1 MKFRRLTIAAVAV
14 TALAMAGCSNGA
26 PAANT
31 STPAPA
37 PAASSTDAGS
47 AASSATDSA
56 AGSGSASSSAGDSAA
71 NSSMDSAG
79 SSTDSAG
86 SAMESADSATISGSA
101 GSAGSAASA
110 GSAGSAGG
118 SAPDTSGGKITV
130 AVITHAAPG
139 DSFWDVVKSGAEAA
153 GKQEGVTV
161 NYAGDPDPA
170 RQSQLIDNAV
180 AQKVQGIAVSMANPD
195 GLKESIQ
202 KAIAAGVPVI
212 TINSGLE
219 KSKEFG
225 AITHVG
231 QSEELAGEG
240 AGAKF
245 KELGGKKMI
254 CVIHEAGNVGLEQRC
269 AGAKKAFGAVE
280 NLQVDVSNVADAQNT
295 IKSKLLADPS
305 IDSVLS
311 LNPVI
316 GKAAVQSVK
325 DANGKAKVATFDVSA
340 DIIDAVTAG
349 DILFAVDQQPYLQ
362 GYLPVVFFALKVR
375 NGNDVGGGQPV
386 YSGPGFVTKDNAAQ
400 VKQFASAGTR

>member
-14 TALAMAGCSNGA
+14 TALAVAGCSNGA

-37 PAASSTDAGS
+37 ASSTDAGS
-47 AASSATDSA
+47 AASSAPTASSSDSA
-56 AGSGSASSSAGDSAA
+56 ASSAGDTAT
-71 NSSMDSAG
+71 SSESG
-79 SSTDSAG
+79 SSASSA
-86 SAMESADSATISGSA
+86 SSVGSA
-101 GSAGSAASA
+101 GSAGQSTA
-110 GSAGSAGG
+110 GSAGTAGG
-118 SAPDTSGGKITV
+118 SGPDTSGGKITV

-311 LNPVI
+311 LNPII

-325 DANGKAKVATFDVSA
+325 DANSKAKVATFDVSA

-400 VKQFASAGTR
+400 VKKFASAGTR